1 MKHLLILI
9 LIVSL
14 VSAPITVFA
23 AGPAPL
29 DVVSSDNSV
38 GNITLPTD
46 VPSGSGDDVDASLK
60 NCQSSGIGGSLSSLL
75 SRGLSALGGPSGL
88 ASLLG
93 SSGLSSGNI
102 SSIIGSLTGNSSTG
116 SIISGLLQGGSGGS
130 SVTGILS
137 SLFGGSSGSSGL
149 GALGNIFGGSSGLG
163 SIGNIFGGN
172 IGSSG
177 LGSLGNVLGGNGGLG
192 SIAGGALGAVGGV
205 FGGSEVPV
213 NDATVRTYSQKIQG
227 NTQQIQVDQDIYIKK
242 VCVQDVLVRESS
254 HNFASNFTKTV
265 VDSANTANGGLPIY
279 SENIAKDNATLSD
292 AVHTDFI
299 KNVLPNSGIDQKM
312 LQTVQNRLDQKYQND
327 TQFSL
332 RCPVENAQAF
342 LADYSQGGLSAF
354 KAVMVDHPECTEIGA
369 IVAANQE
376 ESLRINSRLAEQET
390 ITQQAEGILPQF
402 ECEDPG
408 GAGKPLQQCVRYRIV
423 GPASVAKDTLNRG
436 VAVGAEQQARA
447 SQIGDLVNS
456 LFASLAQKA
465 FTSLGGLMG
474 LSKKSSTGSGSYLDQ
489 VTSATNSSA
498 VAQTRASLVSGI
510 ESALVLEYDY
520 QDLTISMLKS
530 LDFTKN
536 EIEKVKA
543 CYQNKITTAGGSADI
558 SLKFNTASSTIK
570 TVLDP
575 QITIYQKKYQDADT
589 AMTALST
596 LRVRA
601 GSASTVDGI
610 NSVVTSYSLL
620 AQGGN
625 LHSNTDIALLQ
636 SDHDSSKILLDGMV
650 ADAQEEVILCK
661 AL

>member
-1 MKHLLILI
+1 MKHLLTLI
-9 LIVSL
+9 FIFSLIYT
-14 VSAPITVFA
+14 PITVFA
-23 AGPAPL
+23 DSPAL
-29 DVVSSDNSV
+29 DLGGSENTG
-38 GNITLPTD
+38 GNTTLPTD
-46 VPSGSGDDVDASLK
+46 QVGGGDDIDASLK
-60 NCQSSGIGGSLSSLL
+60 NCQSSGIGGSLESLARSEI
-75 SRGLSALGGPSGL
+75 SRILRRSGLGSVLGGSEIDPTEL
-88 ASLLG
+88 PR
-93 SSGLSSGNI
+93 
-102 SSIIGSLTGNSSTG
+102 IIGSITGNSSTG
-116 SIISGLLQGGSGGS
+116 SIVTELLRGNISGSNITRAING
-130 SVTGILS
+130 
-137 SLFGGSSGSSGL
+137 LFGGNSGSSIFGS
-149 GALGNIFGGSSGLG
+149 LGNL
-163 SIGNIFGGN
+163 FGGN
-172 IGSSG
+172 ISGVGSVGNILSG
-177 LGSLGNVLGGNGGLG
+177 SVGNIASGALGVVGGVLGGG
-192 SIAGGALGAVGGV
+192 
-205 FGGSEVPV
+205 EVPV
-213 NDATVRTYSQKIQG
+213 NDATVRNYTQKIQG
-227 NTQQIQVDQDIYIKK
+227 NTQKIQTDQDIYIKK

-265 VDSANTANGGLPIY
+265 VDSANTDNGGLPIY
-279 SENIAKDNATLSD
+279 SQNIAQDNTTLKD

-376 ESLRINSRLAEQET
+376 EVARINSRLAEQEI
-390 ITQQAEGILPQF
+390 ITKQAEGILPKF

-408 GAGKPLQQCVRYRIV
+408 GADKPLQQCVRYRIV

-489 VTSATNSSA
+489 VAGATNSSA
-498 VAQTRASLVSGI
+498 VAQTRTRVVGGI
-510 ESALVLEYDY
+510 ESALALEYNY
-520 QDLTISMLKS
+520 QEIVVDMLDNLDLTKG
-530 LDFTKN
+530 
-536 EIEKVKA
+536 EIEKVKT
-543 CYQNKITTAGGSADI
+543 CYQNRITTAGGSADI

-575 QITIYQKKYQDADT
+575 QITIYEKKYHDT
-589 AMTALST
+589 DTTITALET

-601 GSASTVDGI
+601 GSATTVDGI
-610 NSVVTSYSLL
+610 NTVVTSYASL

-625 LHSNTDIALLQ
+625 VHSNTDLSLLQ
-636 SDHDSSKILLDGMV
+636 SDHDSSKILLAGMV
-650 ADAQEEVILCK
+650 ADAQEELTLCK